1 MTFNTALFGRIRGKS
16 GEEWVAPTTEADAGN

>member
-16 GEEWVAPTTEADAGN
+16 GQEWVDPTTQGTGGN